1 MMLRQSKH
9 DKLFKMNKT
18 QHYIQGQWQSGN
30 GEGIPVFDSITGA
43 HFTSTTVEGLDVPS
57 ILQYGRDKGDTLRKM
72 TFQQRGNMLK
82 SLALYLEKRKQA
94 FYEISYRTGATKRDS
109 WVDIEGGFG
118 NLFAN
123 ASLRKL
129 FPNQTYHVEGD
140 PIDLSRGGRFM
151 AHHIMV
157 PREGVAVHINAFNF
171 PVWGMLEKCAV
182 NWMAGMPAV
191 VLPAPQTAYLTEAV
205 VREIIASGILPEGS
219 LQLISGT
226 ARNILDTVQSQ
237 DVVTFTGSAKI
248 GRILKNHPQLTAESV
263 PFTMEADS
271 LNAAIL
277 GRDAVPGTP
286 EFDLFVKEVR
296 TEMTTKCGQKC
307 TAIRRIIVPQE
318 LIEDVQ
324 IALIHQLDKVTI
336 GDPRLREVRM
346 GSLVNDAQR
355 NSVKEQVAKIAESAA
370 IVYGN
375 TDDFE
380 TIGADSQKGAFMKPI
395 VLREDHPLQNEQ
407 AHVTEAFG
415 PVSTIMPYTTL
426 EDAITLAKMG
436 KGSLVSSIITNDD
449 KIAREYAI
457 NAASHHGRILIL
469 NRESAKQSTG
479 HGSPLPGLI
488 HGGPGR
494 AGGGEEMGGMRGI
507 KHYLQRCA
515 IQGSPTTLTTVTGI
529 YQPKGAYTEAPA
541 HPFTYHWEDI
551 KPGMSLKTHNRTIT
565 DTDIVN
571 FGNITWDHFYAH
583 TDITSLDGSIFE
595 KRTAHGYFIISMA
608 AGLFVYPNK
617 GPVAANYGLEEI
629 RFLRPIY
636 NNDTLYVR
644 LTCKQKVDRDSRGTE
659 HPSGIVKWYVE
670 VFDTNVD
677 TANAILPKGAEKED
691 PLVCIA
697 TILTMV
703 EKKQEVFTETTTK
716 VIESCLATLSEDHK
730 AQWGIMTPQHM
741 VEHLEYTYKIASGEI
756 QDFDIATPEKY
767 LEKTHDS
774 LYNFEKFPV
783 NSNFPGLEKNTLALL
798 QHPDLKTAKEKFLEE
813 RFKYLTFFKENP
825 DTILKN
831 LVFGELNKYEWYLL
845 ERKHLNHHFEQF
857 NLLD

>member
-1 MMLRQSKH
+1 MGQ
-9 DKLFKMNKT
+9 KT
-18 QHYIQGQWQSGN
+18 QHYVQGQWQSGN
-30 GEGIPVFDSITGA
+30 GEGIPVFDSITGE
-43 HFTSTTVEGLDVPS
+43 HFTSTTVEGLDVAS
-57 ILQYGRDKGDTLRKM
+57 ILQYGRDKGHTLRKM

-82 SLALYLEKRKQA
+82 SLAMYLTKRKQA

-140 PIDLSRGGRFM
+140 PIDLSGGGRFM

-226 ARNILDTVQSQ
+226 AKNILDTVGSQ
-237 DVVTFTGSAKI
+237 DVVTFTGSANI
-248 GRILKNHPQLTAESV
+248 GRQLKNHPQLTRESV

-277 GRDAVPGTP
+277 GPDAVVGTP
-286 EFDLFVKEVR
+286 EFDLFIKEVR
-296 TEMTTKCGQKC
+296 NEMTTKCGQKC
-307 TAIRRIIVPQE
+307 TAIRRIIVPQD
-318 LIEDVQ
+318 LIDDVQ
-324 IALIHQLDKVTI
+324 NALSKQLDKVTI
-336 GDPRLREVRM
+336 GDPRLKEVRM
-346 GSLVNDAQR
+346 GSLVSISQR
-355 NSVKEQVAKIAESAA
+355 ESVKEQVAKIAQTAQM
-370 IVYGN
+370 VYG
-375 TDDFE
+375 DFDE
-380 TIGADSQKGAFMKPI
+380 FKVLGADAQKGAFLKPI
-395 VLREDHPLQNEQ
+395 LMREDNPLQNEN
-407 AHVTEAFG
+407 AHIIEAFG
-415 PVSTIMPYTTL
+415 PVSTLMPYDTL
-426 EDAITLAKMG
+426 QDAITLAKMG
-436 KGSLVSSIITNDD
+436 KGSLVSSIVTNDNTT
-449 KIAREYAI
+449 ARDYAVG
-457 NAASHHGRILIL
+457 AASHHGRILIL
-469 NRESAKQSTG
+469 NRESAAQSTG
-479 HGSPLPGLI
+479 HGSPLPSLI

-494 AGGGEEMGGMRGI
+494 AGGGEEMGGMRGV

-515 IQGSPTTLTTVTGI
+515 IQGSPTSLTKVTGI
-529 YQPKGAYTEAPA
+529 YQPKAAYIEAPA

-551 KPGMSLKTHNRTIT
+551 QPGMSLKTHNRTIT

-644 LTCKQKVDRDSRGTE
+644 LTCKQKVDRDARGKE

-677 TANAILPKGAEKED
+677 KANALLPKTAEKED

-703 EKKQEVFTETTTK
+703 EKKQEVFVELPTRK
-716 VIESCLATLSEDHK
+716 IESCLAKLTLESK
-730 AQWGIMTPQHM
+730 PAWGIMTPQHM
-741 VEHLEYTYKIASGEI
+741 VEHLEYTYKIASGEL
-756 QDFDIATPEKY
+756 QDFDISTPEKY
-767 LEKTHDS
+767 LEKIQDS
-774 LYNFEKFPV
+774 LYNYEKFPA
-783 NSNFPGLEKNTLALL
+783 NSNFPHLKKDTLGSLI
-798 QHPDLKTAKEKFLEE
+798 HPDLETAITKFLQQ
-813 RFKYLTFFKENP
+813 RDRYLDFFTQNP
-825 DTILKN
+825 DAVLKN
-831 LVFGELNKYEWYLL
+831 LVFGELNKYQWYLL

-857 NLLD
+857 NLLDQ

>member
-1 MMLRQSKH
+1 
-9 DKLFKMNKT
+9 MNKT
-18 QHYIQGQWQSGN
+18 QHYVQGQWQSGS
-30 GEGIPVFDSITGA
+30 GEGIPVLDSITGE
-43 HFTSTTVEGLDVPS
+43 HFTSTTIEGLDVPS
-57 ILQYGRDKGDTLRKM
+57 ILQYGRAKGATLRKM

-82 SLALYLEKRKQA
+82 SLALYLDKRKQA

-129 FPNQTYHVEGD
+129 FPNQSYHVEGD

-226 ARNILDTVQSQ
+226 AKNILDTVQSQ

-248 GRILKNHPQLTAESV
+248 GRLLKNHPQLTAESV

-277 GRDAVPGTP
+277 GKDAVPGTP

-296 TEMTTKCGQKC
+296 NEMTTKCGQKC

-324 IALIHQLDKVTI
+324 IALANQLDKVTI

-346 GSLVNDAQR
+346 GSLVSDAQR
-355 NSVKEQVAKIAESAA
+355 NSVKEQVAKIAETAEM
-370 IVYGN
+370 VYGN
-375 TDDFE
+375 YDDFE
-380 TIGADSQKGAFMKPI
+380 AVGADSKKGAFMKPI
-395 VLREDHPLQNEQ
+395 LMREDHPLQNEA
-407 AHVTEAFG
+407 AHITEAFG
-415 PVSTIMPYTTL
+415 PVSTLMPYNTL

-436 KGSLVSSIITNDD
+436 KGSLVSSIVTNDD
-449 KIAREYAI
+449 KIAREYAV

-515 IQGSPTTLTTVTGI
+515 IQGSPTTLTEVTGM
-529 YQPKGAYTEAPA
+529 YQPKADYKESPK
-541 HPFTYHWEDI
+541 HPFAYHWEDI
-551 KPGMSLKTHNRTIT
+551 QPGMSLKTHNRTIT

-636 NNDTLYVR
+636 HNDTLYVR
-644 LTCKQKVDRDSRGTE
+644 LTCKQKVDRDSRGQE

-670 VFDTNVD
+670 IFDANVD
-677 TANAILPKGAEKED
+677 ATNAILPPGAEKED

-703 EKKQEVFTETTTK
+703 EKKQEVFTEMTSEKIAECLQKLTP
-716 VIESCLATLSEDHK
+716 ESK
-730 AQWGIMTPQHM
+730 PKWGIMTPQHM
-741 VEHLEYTYKIASGEI
+741 LEHLEYTYKIASGEL
-756 QDFDIATPEKY
+756 QDFEIATPEKY
-767 LEKTHDS
+767 LDVVHDS
-774 LYNFEKFPV
+774 LYNFEKFPQ
-783 NSNFPGLEKNTLALL
+783 NSKFPQLEKDTLAPLV
-798 QHPDLKTAKEKFLEE
+798 HPDLQTAKEMFTAQ
-813 RFKYLTFFKENP
+813 RYKYLDFFKNNP
-825 DTILKN
+825 DAVLKN
-831 LVFGELNKYEWYLL
+831 LVFGELNRYESYLL

-857 NLLD
+857 DLL